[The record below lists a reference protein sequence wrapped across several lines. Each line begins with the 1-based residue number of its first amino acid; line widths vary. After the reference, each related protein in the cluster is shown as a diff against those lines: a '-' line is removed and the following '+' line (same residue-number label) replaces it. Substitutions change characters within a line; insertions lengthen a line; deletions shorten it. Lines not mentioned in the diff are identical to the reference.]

1 MICIQHRSHMEPA
14 AVLEALNKYRAD
26 SETILSRFSHTRER
40 IAINQEDNYRFRT
53 IVTELA
59 DLLRDHVPGS
69 ASHIRMIV
77 NYYNQGVAN
86 FYNSSSY
93 ASVKEV
99 IGAISAVITR
109 IERNPGLFAQ
119 STGPIDTS
127 LDQRKLLDALDQI
140 VVKFHAVAVQLR
152 SRHAERETLD
162 INDEYDVQD
171 LMHALLRLYF
181 DDVRPE
187 EWVPSYAGASSRT
200 DFLLPQI
207 DTVIEIKKT
216 RAGLNAK
223 SVGEQ
228 LIIDIARYKK
238 HPQCRR
244 LVCFVYDPEGRI
256 ANPSG
261 IESDLNSGDHG
272 IEVRVSILPK
282 ASG

>member
-1 MICIQHRSHMEPA
+1 MIFNEYS
-14 AVLEALNKYRAD
+14 KG
-26 SETILSRFSHTRER
+26 
-40 IAINQEDNYRFRT
+40 
-53 IVTELA
+53 VT
-59 DLLRDHVPGS
+59 
-69 ASHIRMIV
+69 
-77 NYYNQGVAN
+77 N
-86 FYNSSSY
+86 FYRSSSY

-99 IGAISAVITR
+99 IGTISAVITR
-109 IERNPGLFAQ
+109 IERNPGLFVQ
-119 STGPIDTS
+119 STGPIDAS
-127 LDQRKLLDALDQI
+127 LDQRKLLDALDQ
-140 VVKFHAVAVQLR
+140 VVLKFHAVAVQLR
-152 SRHAERETLD
+152 SRHAERTTLD

-181 DDVRPE
+181 DDIRPE

-207 DTVIEIKKT
+207 DTVIETKRT
-216 RAGLNAK
+216 RKGLNAK
-223 SVGEQ
+223 VVGEQ
-228 LIIDIARYKK
+228 LIIDIARYKR

>member
-1 MICIQHRSHMEPA
+1 MEPA
-14 AVLEALNKYRAD
+14 AVLEALNKYRVD
-26 SETILSRFSHTRER
+26 CETILSRFTHARDR

-69 ASHIRMIV
+69 AAHIRMIV

-86 FYNSSSY
+86 FYSSSSY

-119 STGPIDTS
+119 STGPIDAS
-127 LDQRKLLDALDQI
+127 IDQRKLLDVLDQI
-140 VVKFHAVAVQLR
+140 VLKFHAVAVQLR
-152 SRHAERETLD
+152 SRHAERQTLD
-162 INDEYDVQD
+162 VNDEYDVQD

-207 DTVIEIKKT
+207 DTVIETKKT